1 VSVSFGSFLLL
12 IFSGAPMVFAL
23 GVAAALTLALTTTVP
38 MTVVAQRL
46 YAGLDSFTIMA
57 IPFFVLA
64 GLIMEEGGIARR
76 IINLAAA
83 LVGWITGSLF
93 MVAVVTGAGLAAI
106 SGSGSADTAAIASM
120 LTPEMRKR
128 RYDID
133 FSAALI
139 AAAGAL
145 GPIIP
150 PSIIMVVVAS
160 ISNLSVGAMFL
171 GGVVPGLLMAF
182 GMLVAAYWFAR
193 RGGEIYR
200 DSEPFSAVRL
210 GRAFVAALPA
220 LTMPAII
227 VGGILGGVFTPT
239 EAAAIAVLVGLVVSL
254 FIYRELAP
262 ADLPRLVLRAA
273 GISAAV
279 VMIIGTAS
287 IFSWLIAAQNV
298 QNIIAAWII
307 AHAGGAWTF
316 LLLVNLLLLLVGMF
330 MESISAIL
338 ILMPVLMPIA
348 IKLGVD
354 PVHFGVICS
363 VNLSIGLITPPYGIC
378 LFVASTVVKR
388 TVGQVASRVWIPLAP
403 MFAVLLAATYVPELV
418 LWLPTTFI
426 PK

>member
-1 VSVSFGSFLLL
+1 MAYSFGSFLLL

-23 GVAAALTLALTTTVP
+23 GVAGALTLALTTTVP

-76 IINLAAA
+76 IIDLAAA
-83 LVGWITGSLF
+83 IVGWVTGSLY
-93 MVAVVTGAGLAAI
+93 MIAIAGSAGLSAI

-120 LTPEMRKR
+120 LTPEMRR
-128 RYDID
+128 RNYDID
-133 FSAALI
+133 FSTALI

-171 GGVVPGLLMAF
+171 GGILPGLLMAG
-182 GMLVAAYWFAR
+182 GMMIAAYIVAR
-193 RGGEIYR
+193 RGGPQYR
-200 DSEPFSAVRL
+200 DTEPFSLARL
-210 GRAFVAALPA
+210 GRAFVYAVPA
-220 LTMPAII
+220 LTMPLII
-227 VGGILGGVFTPT
+227 VGGILGGAFTPT
-239 EAAAIAVLVGLVVSL
+239 EAAAIAVLVGFLVAV
-254 FIYRELAP
+254 FVYRDLKLA
-262 ADLPRLVLRAA
+262 DVPRLVLRSA
-273 GISAAV
+273 GISATV

-287 IFSWLIAAQNV
+287 IFSWLIASQNV
-298 QNIIAAWII
+298 PTIVADWME
-307 AHAGGAWTF
+307 AHAGGKVSY

-348 IKLGVD
+348 IKLGID
-354 PVHFGVICS
+354 PMHFGVLVS
-363 VNLSIGLITPPYGIC
+363 VNLSIGLLTPPYGIC
-378 LFVASTVVKR
+378 LFVACTIAKR
-388 TVGQVASRVWIPLAP
+388 TVAQVSRFVWIPLIP
-403 MFAVLLAATYVPELV
+403 MLAVLIACTYLPDTI
-418 LWLPTTFI
+418 LWLPRLFGLL
-426 PK
+426 